1 MLQLDSPWRLG
12 STTSAGAGRAGIQ
25 KIRITGGRRHA
36 LHAAPKRSGQ
46 HGFGAC
52 MGAGVTAGTA
62 AEAQPQKS
70 KAKPSTT
77 WHRRED
83 CGPSVALSLNVHCV
97 GGAGQRAWP
106 ASMVSEHGQRA
117 WSASMVSEFGERV
130 W

>member
-117 WSASMVSEFGERV
+117 W
-130 W
+130 